1 MIRMWFLA
9 RLKKEEE
16 RFLKYAI
23 RKYTENGVGKNW
35 AVFVLEAKVKQE
47 VFLEGRVTVLVALFG

>member
-47 VFLEGRVTVLVALFG
+47 VFLEGRITVLAAVFG

>member
-35 AVFVLEAKVKQE
+35 AVFVLEAK
-47 VFLEGRVTVLVALFG
+47 

>member
-1 MIRMWFLA
+1 MIRMWVLA
-9 RLKKEEE
+9 RLMREEE